1 MGAAAESCAR
11 HLLGAPNVKIA
22 TSTSTSTKA
31 DHACVSGRL
40 STGVADRN
48 EYAGIEYA
56 GLLVLRYHIV
66 LQRIPLSRVTARA

>member
-22 TSTSTSTKA
+22 TSTSTKA

-56 GLLVLRYHIV
+56 GLPVLRYHIV

>member
-40 STGVADRN
+40 SAGVADRN
-48 EYAGIEYA
+48 EYAGIC
-56 GLLVLRYHIV
+56 
-66 LQRIPLSRVTARA
+66 RVTSTALSHCPATYSTL